1 MQLLKLIPDLTQMK
15 EIALLIFQCVGII
28 VTAIIFFGWV
38 IYLIF
43 YRTVTIEELN
53 EDEYREEDFIDQ
65 MLQQ

>member
-1 MQLLKLIPDLTQMK
+1 MQLLKLMPDLAQMK

-28 VTAIIFFGWV
+28 VTALIFFGWV

-53 EDEYREEDFIDQ
+53 EDEYSEEEFIDQ

>member
-1 MQLLKLIPDLTQMK
+1 MK

-28 VTAIIFFGWV
+28 VTALIFFGWV

-43 YRTVTIEELN
+43 YRTVAIEELN
-53 EDEYREEDFIDQ
+53 EDEYSEEDFIDQ